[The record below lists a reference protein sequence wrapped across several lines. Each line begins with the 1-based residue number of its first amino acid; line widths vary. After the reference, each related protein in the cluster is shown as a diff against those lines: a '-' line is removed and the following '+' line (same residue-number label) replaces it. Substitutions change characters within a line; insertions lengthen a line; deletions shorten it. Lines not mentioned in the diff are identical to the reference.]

1 MTCGERP
8 NVFRAVG
15 TTIALSQGCLGLE
28 TAMLMITRLDANDR
42 RGTLKLEGKL
52 LARWIGELQTA
63 CRENFVNPSQVALDL
78 RGVTFVDAEGARFL
92 ANLIR
97 DGAQVTGCSGFVAE
111 MIHLEES

>member
-1 MTCGERP
+1 
-8 NVFRAVG
+8 
-15 TTIALSQGCLGLE
+15 
-28 TAMLMITRLDANDR
+28 MLMITRLDANDR

-111 MIHLEES
+111 MLHLEECS